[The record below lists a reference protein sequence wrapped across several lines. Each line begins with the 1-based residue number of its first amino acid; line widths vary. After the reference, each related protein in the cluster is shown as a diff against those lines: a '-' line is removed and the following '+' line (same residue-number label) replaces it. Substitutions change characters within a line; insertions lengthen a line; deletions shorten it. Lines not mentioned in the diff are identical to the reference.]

1 MQKSEHQYRRLSVE
15 EQNTLR
21 HMAKLLSECHG
32 TDGSQGQQTE
42 GYERCVHQGSADRD
56 LYDSGTAFAYLSLPV
71 PDVGR

>member
-1 MQKSEHQYRRLSVE
+1 MRELDNRLM
-15 EQNTLR
+15 R
-21 HMAKLLSECHG
+21 HIDLLAERYPSLES
-32 TDGSQGQQTE
+32 TRNDIVAAYLLLETE